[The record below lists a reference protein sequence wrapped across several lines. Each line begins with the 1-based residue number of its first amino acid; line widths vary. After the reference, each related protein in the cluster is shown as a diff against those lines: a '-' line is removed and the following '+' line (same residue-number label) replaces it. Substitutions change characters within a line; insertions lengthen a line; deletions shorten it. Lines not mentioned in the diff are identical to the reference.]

1 MYDPSGNVL
10 SSTPPQ
16 PSKTVSGKPS
26 GVVTDTYNADEQLAS
41 RTNGQGI
48 GTSYQLD
55 AVGDVVSSSSRGVVT
70 TATYNSVGWATGT
83 STTTR
88 SYDPNQDSAG
98 GTSTPD
104 TTTTKTTY
112 DLAGDVLS
120 KQDAAGGTTTY
131 AYVAG
136 HHVGSVTDH
145 YGTTKYNYDAMG
157 DKTSVTSP
165 SGGVTSYTY
174 DALGRE
180 TTQTIG
186 AQTWTISYDADDN
199 PIQTGDP
206 DGRIAKYTY
215 DASNRKT
222 SVNYSWASGH
232 SGPQASPVHW
242 TYDKFGERTL
252 MTDGQGKHQY
262 TYDNQGRLV
271 RQETDPTTGAA
282 AVFTYNYSTPNQLLE
297 TYPDG
302 AAITYK
308 TDDGGNL
315 LSLSVPA
322 QKDGSP
328 AFKTGSTLPN
338 TLVTQ
343 GSSSAATSG
352 SSAGKS
358 TTMQPSGTLYPDN
371 EFGYMF
377 TTPSQSSITTQ
388 PTFATGD
395 AFYSASMVNNAD
407 SSNPD
412 NPQAAYEGQSD
423 ANGNLLEELWQPLPS
438 AASGGT
444 DTSSAAT
451 YYGYN
456 GGAVERSRVRAGR
469 QRYRGS
475 PPDLLQLR
483 LFRLRPGPIRSG
495 WNLRVQRGRR
505 AHFDHRSEPRS
516 LRVLDA
522 RVRQQRRDQ
531 QRLQHGDHGH
541 RPGATVQLRP
551 RRQPDRE
558 LPRAAPRKPRL
569 VGHRLDLQVRQRG
582 SARHGERGREPDH
595 LLLRRRRQPR
605 QRERAGGRRPQPR
618 QLQPD
623 VDPRTE
629 KPQLAEVDEPS
640 ESGGQHQRYFWGN
653 GLVGVESSAAGAG
666 GENFVVHNNQNGT
679 PTMISNTAGQS
690 VGTIFDDPYG
700 NYLHGTTEL
709 VRGDGSGQPELIGF
723 DGSYSD
729 PLTTLDL
736 MGSRWYNPALGMFMS
751 RPSATAPDTGS
762 SSMTSGANST
772 VSQGMSASPG
782 TASSLPVAPAAT
794 SYVFAADDPTAEA
807 QPTGNTLAPAAT
819 ATQFAGTSGSE
830 SIVSK
835 ASVVKP
841 FISGPLAALF
851 VISPLKLA
859 FKGLSGELSQSPN
872 AAVQA
877 AAGTEGALAGST
889 APEAAALEAQ
899 AGNDASDLATAGKDA
914 ARAAS
919 KTGWIAG
926 ALGKVITV
934 GAISYTTY
942 ETEQTCATSGGL
954 QCAGAIL
961 GEVIS
966 YGALAAC
973 EAATDGVATIG
984 CGILQNALANI
995 VPLIVTGNGQ
1005 ALLDS
1010 VMFNSG
1016 FSLNDGETLAGQLIL
1031 ASALGPWGAAALL
1044 GEVTYANWSSIQS
1057 GLVTAGDQL
1066 LSGLETAGEL
1076 YLMPYELAG
1085 GYVVSGI
1092 STAGEEIASGL
1103 SGPRS
1108 ELSSLNFSALAS
1120 EIANLGSQA
1129 ASVADSVGSALCD
1142 FAQDFSCFFSSV
1154 FALKAQER
1162 AARLAAS
1169 EARVPSGAGGSRG
1182 PRAAHA
1188 PLHLKPLNLSRA
1200 QRAIVRR
1207 AVPRRRSRAPGCRPV
1222 AIEPLVRV
1230 DLHAAPGAVPRQ
1242 ELEQSLRLATYGAGV
1257 GASQRPERLHVEG
1270 LALDPPGSGDKA
1282 VDEERPHQTVSR
1294 TPPGGIRRGRSASGR
1309 RGPGSR
1315 CRTGREPWRRGL
1327 SGPGSGPSG
1336 TS

>member
-1 MYDPSGNVL
+1 MSWTLGYASNGEINSV
-10 SSTPPQ
+10 SSTA
-16 PSKTVSGKPS
+16 T
-26 GVVTDTYNADEQLAS
+26 TDTGQAPQYGYDRAGNLTESYLAPPHASLVSSGTDWTFKYDNAGQLA
-41 RTNGQGI
+41 
-48 GTSYQLD
+48 
-55 AVGDVVSSSSRGVVT
+55 
-70 TATYNSVGWATGT
+70 TASADGNQITY
-83 STTTR
+83 
-88 SYDPNQDSAG
+88 SYD
-98 GTSTPD
+98 
-104 TTTTKTTY
+104 
-112 DLAGDVLS
+112 GDGNLVS
-120 KQDAAGGTTTY
+120 ENE
-131 AYVAG
+131 VE
-136 HHVGSVTDH
+136 
-145 YGTTKYNYDAMG
+145 
-157 DKTSVTSP
+157 
-165 SGGVTSYTY
+165 GGVLNLASYN
-174 DALGRE
+174 L
-180 TTQTIG
+180 
-186 AQTWTISYDADDN
+186 TW
-199 PIQTGDP
+199 
-206 DGRIAKYTY
+206 
-215 DASNRKT
+215 
-222 SVNYSWASGH
+222 
-232 SGPQASPVHW
+232 
-242 TYDKFGERTL
+242 
-252 MTDGQGKHQY
+252 
-262 TYDNQGRLV
+262 
-271 RQETDPTTGAA
+271 
-282 AVFTYNYSTPNQLLE
+282 
-297 TYPDG
+297 
-302 AAITYK
+302 
-308 TDDGGNL
+308 
-315 LSLSVPA
+315 
-322 QKDGSP
+322 
-328 AFKTGSTLPN
+328 
-338 TLVTQ
+338 
-343 GSSSAATSG
+343 
-352 SSAGKS
+352 
-358 TTMQPSGTLYPDN
+358 
-371 EFGYMF
+371 
-377 TTPSQSSITTQ
+377 
-388 PTFATGD
+388 
-395 AFYSASMVNNAD
+395 
-407 SSNPD
+407 
-412 NPQAAYEGQSD
+412 
-423 ANGNLLEELWQPLPS
+423 
-438 AASGGT
+438 
-444 DTSSAAT
+444 
-451 YYGYN
+451 
-456 GGAVERSRVRAGR
+456 
-469 QRYRGS
+469 
-475 PPDLLQLR
+475 
-483 LFRLRPGPIRSG
+483 
-495 WNLRVQRGRR
+495 
-505 AHFDHRSEPRS
+505 
-516 LRVLDA
+516 
-522 RVRQQRRDQ
+522 
-531 QRLQHGDHGH
+531 
-541 RPGATVQLRP
+541 
-551 RRQPDRE
+551 
-558 LPRAAPRKPRL
+558 
-569 VGHRLDLQVRQRG
+569 
-582 SARHGERGREPDH
+582 
-595 LLLRRRRQPR
+595 
-605 QRERAGGRRPQPR
+605 
-618 QLQPD
+618 
-623 VDPRTE
+623 DPRTE

-700 NYLHGTTEL
+700 NYLNGTTEL

-807 QPTGNTLAPAAT
+807 QPTGNTLAPAGT

-1103 SGPRS
+1103 SGLAS

-1207 AVPRRRSRAPGCRPV
+1207 AVPPQALPRAGLPV
-1222 AIEPLVRV
+1222 L
-1230 DLHAAPGAVPRQ
+1230 
-1242 ELEQSLRLATYGAGV
+1242 
-1257 GASQRPERLHVEG
+1257 SQ
-1270 LALDPPGSGDKA
+1270 
-1282 VDEERPHQTVSR
+1282 
-1294 TPPGGIRRGRSASGR
+1294 
-1309 RGPGSR
+1309 
-1315 CRTGREPWRRGL
+1315 
-1327 SGPGSGPSG
+1327 
-1336 TS
+1336 